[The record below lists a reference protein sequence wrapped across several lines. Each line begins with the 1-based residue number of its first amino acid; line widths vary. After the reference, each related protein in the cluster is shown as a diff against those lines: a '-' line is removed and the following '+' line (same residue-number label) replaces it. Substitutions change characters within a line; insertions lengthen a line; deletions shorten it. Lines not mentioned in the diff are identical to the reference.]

1 MTACLARDFFKT
13 ENLLDAGG
21 SYVGGL
27 SENPLFLNSY
37 VSKLWSIKPKILDL
51 PFRRSQSS
59 SIQN

>member
-1 MTACLARDFFKT
+1 MTARPFLKPST

-37 VSKLWSIKPKILDL
+37 ISELWSVGKIFDL
-51 PFRRSQSS
+51 PVRRSQSS